1 VGGRLDGKVALVT
14 GAARGQGAAEA
25 RLFAAEG
32 ARVLLGDVLDDE
44 GAAVAEEIG
53 DAAVYRRLDVTSNDD
68 WTAALADLRT
78 RWGGL
83 HILVANAAVFTRA
96 VRIADLAVEEYERVI
111 GINQVGCFRAV
122 HHCAPVIVESVQRD
136 GGGGAITLVSSVNG
150 LIGSAGSAAYT
161 SSKFAVRGLAKV
173 AALELGRHGVRVN
186 SVHPGAIDT
195 FMISPD
201 AFGGHDPRPR
211 LAESVP
217 AGRVGTPEDVAELV
231 CWLSSDAASYCTGAE
246 FVIDG
251 GMTAGPFVSMATGK

>member
-1 VGGRLDGKVALVT
+1 VAGRLDGKIALVT

-25 RLFAAEG
+25 RLFVAEG

-44 GAAVAEEIG
+44 GAAVAKELG
-53 DAAVYRRLDVTSNDD
+53 DAAVYRHLDVTSDDD
-68 WTAALADLRT
+68 WVAAVDDVRE
-78 RWGGL
+78 RWDGL
-83 HILVANAAVFTRA
+83 HVLVANAAVFTRA

-111 GINQVGCFRAV
+111 GINQVGCFQAV
-122 HHCAPVIVESVQRD
+122 HHCAPLIVES
-136 GGGGAITLVSSVNG
+136 GGGAITIVSSVNG
-150 LIGSAGSAAYT
+150 LQGSAGSAAYT

-173 AALELGRHGVRVN
+173 AALELARDNVRVN

-201 AFGGHDPRPR
+201 AFGGRDPRPR
-211 LAESVP
+211 LADSVP
-217 AGRVGTPEDVAELV
+217 AGRVGTPEDVAELI

>member
-1 VGGRLDGKVALVT
+1 MGRLDGKVALVT

-25 RLFAAEG
+25 RLFVAEG

-44 GAAVAEEIG
+44 GAAVAAELG
-53 DAAVYRRLDVTSNDD
+53 DAAVYRHLDVTSDDD
-68 WTAALADLRT
+68 WMAALDDVRA
-78 RWGGL
+78 RWGAL
-83 HILVANAAVFTRA
+83 HLLVANAAVFTRA
-96 VRIADLAVEEYERVI
+96 VRIAELEVEEYERVI

-122 HHCAPVIVESVQRD
+122 HHCAPLIVAS
-136 GGGGAITLVSSVNG
+136 GGGVITIVSSVNG
-150 LIGSAGSAAYT
+150 LQGSAGSAAYT

-173 AALELGRHGVRVN
+173 AALELGRDNVRVN

-201 AFGGHDPRPR
+201 AFGGRDPRPR
-211 LAESVP
+211 LADSVP
-217 AGRVGTPEDVAELV
+217 AGRVGTPEDVAELI

>member
-1 VGGRLDGKVALVT
+1 VAGRLDGKVALVT

-25 RLFAAEG
+25 RLFVAEG

-44 GAAVAEEIG
+44 GAAVAKELG
-53 DAAVYRRLDVTSNDD
+53 DAAVYRHLDVTSDDD
-68 WTAALADLRT
+68 WVAAVDDVRE
-78 RWGGL
+78 RWDGL
-83 HILVANAAVFTRA
+83 HVLVANAAVFTRA

-111 GINQVGCFRAV
+111 GINQVGCFQAV
-122 HHCAPVIVESVQRD
+122 HHCAPLIVES
-136 GGGGAITLVSSVNG
+136 GGGAITIVSSVNG
-150 LIGSAGSAAYT
+150 LQGSAGSAAYT

-173 AALELGRHGVRVN
+173 AALELARDNVRVN

-201 AFGGHDPRPR
+201 AFGGRDPRPR
-211 LAESVP
+211 LADSVP
-217 AGRVGTPEDVAELV
+217 AGRVGTPEDVAELI

>member
-1 VGGRLDGKVALVT
+1 VGRLDGKVALVT

-25 RLFAAEG
+25 RLFVAEG

-44 GAAVAEEIG
+44 GAAVAAELG
-53 DAAVYRRLDVTSNDD
+53 DAAVYRHLDVTSDDD
-68 WTAALADLRT
+68 WAAATDDVRE

-83 HILVANAAVFTRA
+83 HVLVANAAVFTRA

-122 HHCAPVIVESVQRD
+122 HHCAPLIVNS
-136 GGGGAITLVSSVNG
+136 GGGCITIVSSVNG
-150 LIGSAGSAAYT
+150 LQGSAGSAAYT
-161 SSKFAVRGLAKV
+161 SGKFAVRGLAKV
-173 AALELGRHGVRVN
+173 AALELGRDNVRVN

-201 AFGGHDPRPR
+201 AFGGRDPRPR
-211 LAESVP
+211 LADSVP

>member
-1 VGGRLDGKVALVT
+1 MPGRLQGKVALVT

-44 GAAVAEEIG
+44 GAAVAKEIG
-53 DAAVYRRLDVTSNDD
+53 EVATYRHLDVTSDGDWFAAVDD
-68 WTAALADLRT
+68 VRT
-78 RWGGL
+78 RWGAL
-83 HILVANAAVFTRA
+83 HLLVANAAVFTRA
-96 VRIADLAVEEYERVI
+96 VRIADLAVDEYQRVI
-111 GINQVGCFRAV
+111 DINQVGCFRAV
-122 HHCAPVIVESVQRD
+122 HHCAPLIVES
-136 GGGGAITLVSSVNG
+136 GGGAITIVSSVNG
-150 LIGSAGSAAYT
+150 LQGSAGSAAYT

-173 AALELGRHGVRVN
+173 AALELGRDNVRVN

-201 AFGGHDPRPR
+201 AFGGRDPRPR
-211 LAESVP
+211 LADSVP
-217 AGRVGTPEDVAELV
+217 AGRIGTPEDVAELV

>member
-1 VGGRLDGKVALVT
+1 VADRLEGKVALVT

-25 RLFAAEG
+25 RLFVAEG

-44 GAAVAEEIG
+44 GAAVAEELG
-53 DAAVYRRLDVTSNDD
+53 DAAVYRHLDVTSDD
-68 WTAALADLRT
+68 DLVAAVDDVRD
-78 RWGGL
+78 RWGAL
-83 HILVANAAVFTRA
+83 HVLIANAAVFTRA
-96 VRIADLAVEEYERVI
+96 VRITDLAVEEYERVI
-111 GINQVGCFRAV
+111 GINQVGCFQAV
-122 HHCAPVIVESVQRD
+122 HHCAPLIVES
-136 GGGGAITLVSSVNG
+136 GGGAITIVSSVNG
-150 LIGSAGSAAYT
+150 LQGSAGSAAYT

-173 AALELGRHGVRVN
+173 AALELARDNVRVN

-201 AFGGHDPRPR
+201 AFGGRDPRPR

-217 AGRVGTPEDVAELV
+217 AGRVGTPEDVAELI

>member
-1 VGGRLDGKVALVT
+1 MPGRLEGKVALVT

-32 ARVLLGDVLDDE
+32 ARVLLGDVLDNE
-44 GAAVAEEIG
+44 GAAVAAEIG
-53 DAAVYRRLDVTSNDD
+53 DAAVYRHLDVTSDDD
-68 WTAALADLRT
+68 WVAAVDDVRA
-78 RWGGL
+78 RWGAL
-83 HILVANAAVFTRA
+83 HVLVANAAVFTRA
-96 VRIADLAVEEYERVI
+96 VRIADLTVEEYERVI

-122 HHCAPVIVESVQRD
+122 HHCAPLMLES
-136 GGGGAITLVSSVNG
+136 GGGVVTIVSSVNG
-150 LIGSAGSAAYT
+150 LQGSAGSAAYT

-173 AALELGRHGVRVN
+173 AALELARDNVRVN
-186 SVHPGAIDT
+186 SLHPGAIDT

-211 LAESVP
+211 LADSVP

-231 CWLSSDAASYCTGAE
+231 CWLSSDGASYCTGAE

>member
-1 VGGRLDGKVALVT
+1 MAGRLQGKVALVT

-32 ARVLLGDVLDDE
+32 ARVLLGDILDDE
-44 GAAVAEEIG
+44 GAAVAAEIG
-53 DAAVYRRLDVTSNDD
+53 AAAAYRHLDVASGDDWAAAVADVR
-68 WTAALADLRT
+68 A
-78 RWGGL
+78 RWGAL
-83 HILVANAAVFTRA
+83 HLLVANAAVFTRA
-96 VRIADLAVEEYERVI
+96 VRIADLSVEEYERVI

-122 HHCAPVIVESVQRD
+122 HHCAPLIVES
-136 GGGGAITLVSSVNG
+136 GGGAITIVSSVNG

-173 AALELGRHGVRVN
+173 AALELGRDNVRVN

-195 FMISPD
+195 YMISPD
-201 AFGGHDPRPR
+201 AFGGRDPRPR
-211 LAESVP
+211 LADSVP

-231 CWLSSDAASYCTGAE
+231 CWLSSDAAAYCTGAE

>member
-1 VGGRLDGKVALVT
+1 VAGRLDGKIALVT

-25 RLFAAEG
+25 RLFVAEG

-44 GAAVAEEIG
+44 GAAVAKDLG
-53 DAAVYRRLDVTSNDD
+53 DAAVYRHLDVTSDDD
-68 WTAALADLRT
+68 WVAAVDDVRE
-78 RWGGL
+78 RWDGL
-83 HILVANAAVFTRA
+83 HVLVANAAVFTRA

-111 GINQVGCFRAV
+111 GINQVGCFQAV
-122 HHCAPVIVESVQRD
+122 HHCAPLIVES
-136 GGGGAITLVSSVNG
+136 GGGAITIVSSVNG
-150 LIGSAGSAAYT
+150 LQGSAGSAAYT

-173 AALELGRHGVRVN
+173 AALELARDNVRVN

-201 AFGGHDPRPR
+201 AFGGRDPRPR
-211 LAESVP
+211 LADSVP
-217 AGRVGTPEDVAELV
+217 AGRVGTPEDVAELI

>member
-1 VGGRLDGKVALVT
+1 VGRLDGKVALVT

-25 RLFAAEG
+25 RLFVAEG

-44 GAAVAEEIG
+44 GAAVATELG
-53 DAAVYRRLDVTSNDD
+53 DAAVYRHLDVTSDDD
-68 WTAALADLRT
+68 WLAAVDDVRA
-78 RWGGL
+78 RWGAL
-83 HILVANAAVFTRA
+83 HVLVANAAVFTRA
-96 VRIADLAVEEYERVI
+96 VRIADLTVDEYERVI

-122 HHCAPVIVESVQRD
+122 HHCAPLIVES
-136 GGGGAITLVSSVNG
+136 GGGAITIVSSVNG
-150 LIGSAGSAAYT
+150 LQGSAGSAAYT

-173 AALELGRHGVRVN
+173 AALELGRDHVRVN

-201 AFGGHDPRPR
+201 AFGGRDPRPR
-211 LAESVP
+211 LADSVP
-217 AGRVGTPEDVAELV
+217 AGRVGTPEDVAELI

-251 GMTAGPFVSMATGK
+251 GMTAGPFVSMATGKEGAG

>member
-1 VGGRLDGKVALVT
+1 VGRLDGKVALVT

-25 RLFAAEG
+25 RLFVAEG

-44 GAAVAEEIG
+44 GAAVATELG
-53 DAAVYRRLDVTSNDD
+53 DAAVYRHHDVTSDDD
-68 WTAALADLRT
+68 WLAAVDDVRA
-78 RWGGL
+78 RWGAL
-83 HILVANAAVFTRA
+83 HVLVANAAVFTRA
-96 VRIADLAVEEYERVI
+96 VRIADLTVDEYERVI

-122 HHCAPVIVESVQRD
+122 HHCAPLIVES
-136 GGGGAITLVSSVNG
+136 GGGAITIVSSVNG
-150 LIGSAGSAAYT
+150 LQGSAGSAAYT

-173 AALELGRHGVRVN
+173 AALELGRDNVRVN

-201 AFGGHDPRPR
+201 AFGGRDPRPR
-211 LAESVP
+211 LADSVP
-217 AGRVGTPEDVAELV
+217 AGRVGTPEDVAELI

-251 GMTAGPFVSMATGK
+251 GMTAGPFVSMATGKEGAG